1 MKDTD
6 ILVVSETSR
15 DAKAAFV
22 KFKDTFFDRPWVK
35 KMFTHPHPMF
45 ILADGS
51 EITFIDKTKL
61 AKYKPLWKGQ
71 IYPDSLIHQVVR
83 SKWGV

>member
-1 MKDTD
+1 MSATD

-15 DAKAAFV
+15 DTKAAFV
-22 KFKDTFFDRPWVK
+22 KFKDTFFDCGWVK

-51 EITFIDKTKL
+51 EVIFIERTKL

-71 IYPDSLIHQVVR
+71 IYPDSMIIQVMR
-83 SKWGV
+83 NIWGM